1 MSRPTLTHPTLRL
14 ISTLSTLAALT
25 LADASRVQAQSI
37 ASRVNSISEGDV
49 RMTFALRPDVCGN
62 GYNVRYRST
71 GNYSRS
77 DTRYSRDVEYD
88 VDCDPGPGRLVVVRR
103 DGETVELRFYVGGR
117 WRSSSTATDL
127 GPVSPRAAA
136 DFLLTLAETHDGKA
150 GSEAI
155 FPATLVDSVTVWPS
169 LLRIARSESRP
180 RSTREQAT
188 FWLGH
193 LAEEPATR
201 GLSELVGDAAVDR
214 EVRKSAIFALSQR
227 RVEGVPAMI
236 NVVRTSRDPELR
248 KTALF
253 WLANSRDPRALD
265 LIEELLTKR

>member
-1 MSRPTLTHPTLRL
+1 VKNITRTLRTL
-14 ISTLSTLAALT
+14 CTLSTLSVLSAVQ
-25 LADASRVQAQSI
+25 ASAQSI
-37 ASRVNSISEGDV
+37 ASRVNNVREGDV
-49 RMTFALRPDVCGN
+49 RMSFDLRPGVCGD
-62 GYNVRYRST
+62 GRNVWYDSNSNR
-71 GNYSRS
+71 NYSRF
-77 DTRYSRDVEYD
+77 DERTRRDVEYD
-88 VDCDPGPGRLVVVRR
+88 IDCSSGPGRLVVVRR

-117 WRSSSTATDL
+117 WRSSSSVTDL
-127 GPVSPRAAA
+127 GTVSPRAAV

-150 GSEAI
+150 GREAI
-155 FPATLVDSVTVWPS
+155 FPATLADSVTIWPS
-169 LLRIARSESRP
+169 LLRIARNDSRP

-201 GLSELVGDAAVDR
+201 GLTELVGDAAVDR
-214 EVRKSAIFALSQR
+214 EVRESAIFALSQR
-227 RVEGVPAMI
+227 RGEGVPALI

-248 KTALF
+248 KKALF